1 MTHPLKFRRHVMNIR
16 ECEGLTYAQTSKR
29 FSVGI
34 ASLTRWNNDIKPK
47 GYVRLKRKLDI
58 EKLKED
64 VKNNPDDYQYERA
77 KRFGVCPKAIWQALR
92 KIGITY
98 KKSPETSKTGRRKTY
113 CLPSQDQGS

>member
-16 ECEGLTYAQTSKR
+16 EREGLTYEQTSSR
-29 FSVGI
+29 FNVGI
-34 ASLTRWNNDIKPK
+34 ASLTRWNNNIKPK
-47 GYVRLKRKLDI
+47 DYVRVKRKLDI

-64 VKNNPDDYQYERA
+64 VKNNPDDFQYERA

-98 KKSPETSKTGRRKTY
+98 KKSPAPSKAGRRKT
-113 CLPSQDQGS
+113 CGLSGQD